1 VYVIER
7 KWIGGIMQ
15 YVFFAAVVGLLGALL
30 IGVTGAIRSAPL
42 PQWVC
47 VILVVLL
54 LTPIPFL
61 LFGFA
66 ASFEPGEYHWVWRIA
81 YAILIIGCVATVIRL
96 CWPRRSNPS
105 EGQ

>member
-1 VYVIER
+1 
-7 KWIGGIMQ
+7 MQ
-15 YVFFAAVVGLLGALL
+15 YVFLAAVVGLLGALL
-30 IGVTGAIRSAPL
+30 IGITAAIRSAPL
-42 PQWVC
+42 PRWGR
-47 VILVVLL
+47 VILVLFILV
-54 LTPIPFL
+54 PIPFL

-105 EGQ
+105 ERQ